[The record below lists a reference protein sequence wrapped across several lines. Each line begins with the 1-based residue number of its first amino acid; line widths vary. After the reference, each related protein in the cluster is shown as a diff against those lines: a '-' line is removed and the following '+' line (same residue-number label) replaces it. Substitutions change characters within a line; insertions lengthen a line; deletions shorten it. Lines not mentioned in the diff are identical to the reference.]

1 MKILII
7 EDNDLKYNSIKDYL
21 NELGEENVTRK
32 KSINGGLMELRN
44 NFDKESKDKY
54 NLLILDMQLPRYEDE
69 PYKIIETGGISIM
82 KEIERKDWPINII
95 FCSSD
100 SIEISDFEE
109 CSHLLGAVKYDSSVY
124 LLPEFK
130 KYVDLTN
137 NLQPEETFVN
147 IYYSFDSNAIKK
159 FETRKLALDYI
170 REDFDEEVRIQTVEN
185 KKIIDKDIFLKDD
198 IEAGEYAK
206 MVFANGDVIEW
217 SIPDIL

>member
-21 NELGEENVTRK
+21 NELSEENVTRK

-95 FCSSD
+95 FCSSE
-100 SIEISDFEE
+100 SIEINDFEK
-109 CSHLLGAVKYDSSVY
+109 CPQLLGAVKYNSSVY

-130 KYVDLTN
+130 KYIDKIN
-137 NLQPEETFVN
+137 NLQPEETFIN
-147 IYYSFDSNAIKK
+147 IYYSFDSNAIKN
-159 FETRKLALDYI
+159 FPTRKLALDYI

-185 KKIIDKDIFLKDD
+185 KKVVDKDIFLTDD
-198 IEAGEYAK
+198 IENGEYAK
-206 MVFANGDVIEW
+206 MVFANGDIIEW

>member
-95 FCSSD
+95 FCSSE
-100 SIEISDFEE
+100 SIEISDFEK
-109 CSHLLGAVKYDSSVY
+109 CPQLLGAVKYNSSVY

-206 MVFANGDVIEW
+206 MVFANGDIIEW

>member
-44 NFDKESKDKY
+44 NLDKESKEKY
-54 NLLILDMQLPRYEDE
+54 DLLILDMQLPRYEDE
-69 PYKIIETGGISIM
+69 TYKIIATGGISIM
-82 KEIERKDWPINII
+82 KEIELKNWPINVV

-109 CSHLLGAVKYDSSVY
+109 CSQLLGAVKYDSSVY